1 MTSPEGVDPVLE
13 VIDKG
18 SATEAHPVPL
28 LFVHGA
34 WHGAWCW
41 DEHFLDFFA
50 DQGFRA
56 LAVSLRGHG
65 GSSASKPIRFVSL
78 ADYVEDVVTVA
89 ESMPTPPVVI
99 GHSSGGSLVQKY
111 LETQQAPA
119 GVLLAS
125 TPPRGNT
132 AYNMRWLKRHPWHFM
147 TAAITGKTLHR
158 VNTPKPAREKFFS
171 IHTPE
176 ADVVRHAGRLQ
187 EDSRR
192 AGLDSPRFTRN
203 SPKHVT
209 TPLLVLGAGCDRML
223 IPREVHETARAYGT
237 EAEFFPNMG
246 HSMMLEPGWQA
257 VAERIVGWLTGRGL

>member
-1 MTSPEGVDPVLE
+1 VLE

-18 SATEAHPVPL
+18 HSRNEHQVPL

-34 WHGAWCW
+34 WHAAWCW

-50 DQGFRA
+50 DKGYRA

-65 GSSASKPIRFVSL
+65 GSSASKPIRFLSL

-99 GHSSGGSLVQKY
+99 GHSMGGSLVQKY
-111 LETQQAPA
+111 LETHQAPA

-132 AYNMRWLKRHPWHFM
+132 AYSMRWLKRHPWHFTTLAM
-147 TAAITGKTLHR
+147 TGKTLHR
-158 VNTPKPAREKFFS
+158 VNTSELAREKFFS

-192 AGLDSPRFTRN
+192 AGLDSPLFTRN
-203 SPKHVT
+203 SPKRVT
-209 TPLLVLGAGCDRML
+209 TPLLVLGAGCDRSL
-223 IPREVHETARAYGT
+223 IPEEVHDTARAYGT
-237 EAEFFPNMG
+237 EAEFFSDMG
-246 HSMMLEPGWQA
+246 HDMMLEPGWQA
-257 VAERIVGWLTGRGL
+257 VAERIEGWLAAQGL